1 MLSKGNV
8 TRKELHHEYTKTAT
22 LSLWVTLTCLV
33 GFGMFVMK
41 NQVQTLENELNR
53 INRSIQDDVKSIH
66 VLKAE
71 WSHLNSPSRL
81 RTLANKH
88 ILLNPVKP
96 EQIIN
101 YSALPFDYQANETD
115 RRLLAQR
122 NINTQAARN
131 KELKKL
137 VKAQR

>member
-1 MLSKGNV
+1 MNS
-8 TRKELHHEYTKTAT
+8 TRTAT

-41 NQVQTLENELNR
+41 NQVQNLENELAS

-101 YSALPFDYQANETD
+101 YSALPFDYEQGESG
-115 RRLLAQR
+115 RRLLAR
-122 NINTQAARN
+122 KNISNQAERN
-131 KELKKL
+131 KELKRL

>member
-1 MLSKGNV
+1 MNS
-8 TRKELHHEYTKTAT
+8 TKTAT

-101 YSALPFDYQANETD
+101 YSALPFNYEGGES
-115 RRLLAQR
+115 RK
-122 NINTQAARN
+122 IAARKN
-131 KELKKL
+131 ISKYAEQRKELKKL
-137 VKAQR
+137 TSAHR

>member
-1 MLSKGNV
+1 MNS
-8 TRKELHHEYTKTAT
+8 TKTAT

-101 YSALPFDYQANETD
+101 YSQVPFEYENNESD
-115 RRLLAQR
+115 KRRLAQK
-122 NINTQAARN
+122 NISDYAARN
-131 KELKKL
+131 KELKRL
-137 VKAQR
+137 AKAQR

>member
-1 MLSKGNV
+1 MNS
-8 TRKELHHEYTKTAT
+8 TKTAT

-81 RTLANKH
+81 KTLANKH
-88 ILLNPVKP
+88 ILLNPGKP

-101 YSALPFDYQANETD
+101 YSALPLEGDIIENPTMFAKNSRGL
-115 RRLLAQR
+115 RRLANSER
-122 NINTQAARN
+122 
-131 KELKKL
+131 
-137 VKAQR
+137 

>member
-1 MLSKGNV
+1 MNS
-8 TRKELHHEYTKTAT
+8 TKTAT

-41 NQVQTLENELNR
+41 NQVQTLESELNR
-53 INRSIQDDVKSIH
+53 INRSIQDDIKSIH

-81 RTLANKH
+81 IQLAGKH
-88 ILLNPVKP
+88 IFLNQVRP

-101 YSALPFDYQANETD
+101 YSALPFNYQADSAD
-115 RRLLAQR
+115 RKLLARR
-122 NINTQAARN
+122 NINSQAARN

>member
-1 MLSKGNV
+1 
-8 TRKELHHEYTKTAT
+8 
-22 LSLWVTLTCLV
+22 
-33 GFGMFVMK
+33 MFVMK
-41 NQVQTLENELNR
+41 NQVQTLESELNR
-53 INRSIQDDVKSIH
+53 INRSIQDDIKSIH

-81 RTLANKH
+81 RQLAGKH
-88 ILLNPVKP
+88 IFLNQVRP

-101 YSALPFDYQANETD
+101 YSALPFNYQADSAD
-115 RRLLAQR
+115 RKLLARR
-122 NINTQAARN
+122 NINSQAARN

>member
-1 MLSKGNV
+1 MNS
-8 TRKELHHEYTKTAT
+8 TKTAT

-41 NQVQTLENELNR
+41 NQVQTLENELAS
-53 INRSIQDDVKSIH
+53 INRNIEEDVKTIH
-66 VLKAE
+66 ILKAE
-71 WSHLNSPSRL
+71 WSHLNNPSRL
-81 RTLANKH
+81 RALATKH
-88 ILLNPVKP
+88 ISLNQVKAQ
-96 EQIIN
+96 QIIN

>member
-1 MLSKGNV
+1 MNS
-8 TRKELHHEYTKTAT
+8 TKTAT

-137 VKAQR
+137 VKSQR